1 MKFEY
6 RSVSIDLSHNLQ
18 SFWILNTDVEA
29 GKLVY
34 PIKRLSLSSEL
45 RLNDPINSIRL
56 IYHAIPSS
64 CFYTINASRIIC
76 RRLKKLTEPSGKIRD
91 PHFSS

>member
-6 RSVSIDLSHNLQ
+6 RSVPIDLSHNLQ

-45 RLNDPINSIRL
+45 RLNDPIIDQINISRDTL
-56 IYHAIPSS
+56 VLLLYH
-64 CFYTINASRIIC
+64 
-76 RRLKKLTEPSGKIRD
+76 
-91 PHFSS
+91 